1 MTLFVYNRLYA
12 SPHRYI
18 VVFCDNTGQTTA
30 VSWYLAISC
39 SRLLP
44 WRISLTL
51 RASLGLPKMRSTLR
65 MVRGSPSHRLVH
77 DFLDLISVL
86 RVHISNSISI
96 ISAVLAQFTL
106 VTKRQIDKQTDKR
119 TDISRYNG
127 NNRPHLMLRLKRTGK
142 GYKVVLPLWIT
153 NGINC
158 IVYVLQSG

>member
-30 VSWYLAISC
+30 VSWYLASSC

-51 RASLGLPKMRSTLR
+51 RASLGLPKMRSTLC

-77 DFLDLISVL
+77 DFLDLLSVL

-106 VTKRQIDKQTDKR
+106 VTKRQIDKRQTNKHIYHATTVTIGRILCVGSSVQEKDTKW
-119 TDISRYNG
+119 YC
-127 NNRPHLMLRLKRTGK
+127 L
-142 GYKVVLPLWIT
+142 
-153 NGINC
+153 C
-158 IVYVLQSG
+158 E